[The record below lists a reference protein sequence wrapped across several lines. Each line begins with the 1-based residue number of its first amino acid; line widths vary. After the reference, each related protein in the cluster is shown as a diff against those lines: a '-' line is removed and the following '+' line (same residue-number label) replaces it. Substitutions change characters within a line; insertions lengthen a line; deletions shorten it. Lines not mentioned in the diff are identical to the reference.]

1 VRDAPPLPLFAWL
14 VTRDANRTVGSG
26 MASIELLRR
35 TLARRGWID
44 DAEHGVFNA
53 VARLTPG
60 TNVLA
65 YLAALGWTH
74 HGAAGAVLAVA
85 AGSLPGAAVVTVL
98 TAAAASLDRW
108 PAVRAV
114 LAVATLVAGGLVL
127 ANAWA
132 LLRPYVRGGRLVWT
146 LASIALAAAL
156 SLAGA
161 TPVRVLLVL
170 AIWGAL
176 TPSRPAPRPAP

>member
-1 VRDAPPLPLFAWL
+1 
-14 VTRDANRTVGSG
+14 

-35 TLARRGWID
+35 SLARRGWLGD
-44 DAEHGVFNA
+44 EEHGLLIA
-53 VARLTPG
+53 VSRVTPG
-60 TNVLA
+60 TNMLA

-74 HGAAGAVLAVA
+74 HGAAGAVLAVV

-108 PAVRAV
+108 PAVRTV
-114 LAVATLVAGGLVL
+114 LAVGTLVAGALVL

-132 LLRPYVRGGRLVWT
+132 LLRPYVRGGRVVWT

-156 SLAGA
+156 SFAGA
-161 TPVRVLLVL
+161 TPVRVLLAL

-176 TPSRPAPRPAP
+176 TASEAPPRSDRHVAPPR